1 MASGDLAAAEYCSGE
16 MTALERD
23 EGTRMTDG
31 NEKVVIAAG
40 GCLLTVQPECGGK
53 ISSLL
58 VDQHE
63 LLQQPL
69 RPILARSAQMAF
81 EDSDASGW
89 DECLP
94 TVAACSVE
102 TAAGVVEMRDHGDLW
117 RVGWRVVEHT
127 PDAIT
132 MSARCESLPLE
143 LTRTMML
150 TETAAGWQLRLLY
163 SLRNVGGERA
173 PWSWAAHPLFAC
185 EAGDRIVLPE
195 AVRRVRVEGSR
206 GNRLGAQGDWVE
218 WPSGRREDCS
228 RRDASSP
235 DSMDSMDL
243 GVVEPSSTGHAEK
256 LFSDR
261 LSETD
266 GWCRL
271 ERRHVGVTFRF
282 DPRAT
287 PYLGLWLCYGG
298 WPERGERQMCVAMEP
313 TTAPTDALATM
324 GGWTRWM
331 EPGETTH
338 WPMDVDIA
346 PTAKIG

>member
-1 MASGDLAAAEYCSGE
+1 MNQFDFNEGMRMA
-16 MTALERD
+16 
-23 EGTRMTDG
+23 DG

-40 GCLLTVQPECGGK
+40 QCLLTVQPECGGK

-58 VDQHE
+58 IHHHE

-102 TAAGVVEMRDHGDLW
+102 TASGVAEMRDHGDLW

-132 MSARCESLPLE
+132 MSARCEALPLE
-143 LTRTMML
+143 LTRSMIVAE
-150 TETAAGWQLRLLY
+150 TETGWQLRLLY
-163 SLRNVGGERA
+163 SLRNVGRDRM

-185 EAGDRIVLPE
+185 EAGDRIVLPDGL
-195 AVRRVRVEGSR
+195 RRMRVEGSR
-206 GNRLGAQGDWVE
+206 GTRLGAQGTWIQ
-218 WPSGRREDCS
+218 WPHPQREDSS
-228 RRDASSP
+228 RTDSP
-235 DSMDSMDL
+235 SANAIDL
-243 GVVEPSSTGHAEK
+243 SVVELASTGYAEK

-261 LSETD
+261 LSEAE

-271 ERRHVGVTFRF
+271 ERRQVGVSVTFRF

-298 WPERGERQMCVAMEP
+298 WPESGERQMCVAMEP

-324 GGWTRWM
+324 GAWTRWI

-338 WPMDVDIA
+338 WPMDVEIEQ
-346 PTAKIG
+346 TAKTR

>member
-1 MASGDLAAAEYCSGE
+1 MAAGDLASAECCRGE
-16 MTALERD
+16 MNPID
-23 EGTRMTDG
+23 FHEGTSMSDG

-40 GCLLTVQPECGGK
+40 QCLLTVQPERGGK

-58 VDQHE
+58 MDHHE

-102 TAAGVVEMRDHGDLW
+102 TESGVAVMQDHGDLW
-117 RVGWRVVEHT
+117 RVGWRVLEQA
-127 PDAIT
+127 PDAVT
-132 MSARCESLPLE
+132 MSARCEALPLE
-143 LTRTMML
+143 LTRSMIL
-150 TETAAGWQLRLLY
+150 AETETGCRLRLLY
-163 SLRNVGGERA
+163 SLRHVGLERV

-195 AVRRVRVEGSR
+195 AVRQMRVEGSR
-206 GNRLGAQGDWVE
+206 GNRLGAPGAWIE
-218 WPSGRREDCS
+218 WPCAERDDSS
-228 RRDASSP
+228 RPDAASA
-235 DSMDSMDL
+235 DSMDL
-243 GVVEPSSTGHAEK
+243 SVVEPASTGHAEK

-271 ERRHVGVTFRF
+271 ERRRAGVNVTVRF
-282 DPRAT
+282 DARAT

-298 WPERGERQMCVAMEP
+298 WPESGERQMCVAMEP

-324 GGWTRWM
+324 GSWTRWM

-338 WPMDVDIA
+338 WPMDVEIE
-346 PTAKIG
+346 PMAKTR